1 MFISSSYHLLGSW
14 IFFQTIY
21 LVYYARNIM
30 YLMQKLFWAIMEI
43 MCRYVSTSVSV
54 RSDPLRL
61 PHRSQFFLLQ
71 DIVRRTW
78 TNYYYYYCQEYYLF
92 LFFKAG
98 IHIKQSKITKKRE
111 KKGRKYSG
119 PKRKYNLCLEL
130 FSKLGHRWLISS
142 CIFYKMAQ

>member
-111 KKGRKYSG
+111 KRGESI
-119 PKRKYNLCLEL
+119 L
-130 FSKLGHRWLISS
+130 
-142 CIFYKMAQ
+142 AQRESIIYVLNCFPSWGTDD